1 MPLRIY
7 TLLSAI
13 IFLIV
18 FALHLLRL
26 IFGWPLRI
34 DWFEVPMW
42 PSWIAMIVAAYLSA
56 VGFRHSSKK

>member
-7 TLLSAI
+7 SLISAI

-18 FALHLLRL
+18 FAGHLLRL
-26 IFGWPLRI
+26 IFGWPLLI
-34 DWFEVPMW
+34 GGLDMPMW

-56 VGFRHSSKK
+56 VGFLHSSKK